1 MWIIIAAVVIILGG
15 GIAAMLKVT
24 MPIAKNVYMTQLVKT
39 EPSKWGREC
48 SAPENEEQIAMWNEG
63 IEWAKENEEY
73 KKEVMIEND
82 GLKLYG
88 EYYDFGYDRVAIIL
102 PGRCECL
109 MYSYYFASPYKDGG
123 CNVLVIDSRC
133 HGKSDGKYSTI
144 GAKEAEDVLK
154 WIKFLQE
161 NFIVKEVY
169 FHGVCIGSAAGIYAM
184 ENPACPDIVK
194 GMVTEGCFTNFR
206 ETFKQHMIV
215 DNRPLFP
222 VLDLVMWNIKKYTG
236 VDVIKQ
242 SPINSMKN
250 MNKRMLFLFGEKDV
264 FSIPPK
270 SKQLFEACA
279 SEDKKLVWFD
289 KGGHSHL
296 RINNKEKYDREVVE
310 FLQYEEK

>member
-109 MYSYYFASPYKDGG
+109 MYSYYFASPYKEGG

-144 GAKEAEDVLK
+144 GAKESEDVLK

-161 NFIVKEVY
+161 NFTVKEVY

-270 SKQLFEACA
+270 SKQLFEVCA

-310 FLQYEEK
+310 FLQYEGK